1 MNSRP
6 TRHVARSV
14 AALLGATLLV
24 SSVAACGSNQ
34 AATKTGPMADAAAAP
49 TSTAP
54 PNTAPPN
61 TAPPGTS
68 APTGGGVAYASV
80 INNEVVDNPKL
91 DEFEKATKARMTK
104 AGLPGASLLVVQHG
118 KVVEQEAWM
127 GYTLDT
133 VVPIAS
139 GSKWLTAATIMTL
152 VDEGKIDLDAPISS
166 YLDYAKGDVGT
177 ITMRQLL
184 SLTSGLADDESFPC
198 TEDPTITLDAC
209 NQEIAKAKLV
219 HEPGA
224 AFRYGGQ
231 HMHMAAS
238 VAEAVTGTQ
247 FADLFI
253 ERIATPLGMT
263 NTRFLNVKWDQ
274 NAPIHPGPAGTAVS
288 TLGDY
293 GRFLEMIVHDGVAP
307 DGTRILESATL
318 AEMQRN
324 QIGDAE
330 YKKAASFRMTEK
342 NPYGLGEWLEWVGPD
357 GEAIVLG
364 SDGAFGFR
372 PWIDRQN
379 DIYGVYLVDDHT
391 GNGYVE
397 GDPRASSDDGGKV
410 HTSGNWVFADVAAA
424 LGGSLPKDKNPASSG
439 R

>member
-1 MNSRP
+1 MNARSAP
-6 TRHVARSV
+6 LVAR
-14 AALLGATLLV
+14 TV
-24 SSVAACGSNQ
+24 SSLVGVALVLTAAACGANR
-34 AATKTGPMADAAAAP
+34 AGTNAGRPPDPVPEAP
-49 TSTAP
+49 SVVAP
-54 PNTAPPN
+54 D
-61 TAPPGTS
+61 TS
-68 APTGGGVAYASV
+68 APTGVGRAYTSV
-80 INNEVVDNPKL
+80 INDEVVDNTAF
-91 DEFEKATKARMTK
+91 DEFERSTKVRMAK

-118 KVVEQEAWM
+118 VVAEQEAWM

-152 VDEGKIDLDAPISS
+152 VDEGRIDLDAPISS

-184 SLTSGLADDESFPC
+184 SLTSGLNDDERFPC
-198 TEDPTITLDAC
+198 IEDPLVTLDAC
-209 NQEIAKAKLV
+209 NREIAKAKLV

-238 VAEAVTGTQ
+238 VAEAVTGEL

-263 NTRFLNVKWDQ
+263 DTRFLNVTWDQ
-274 NAPIHPGPAGTAVS
+274 NQTIHPGPAGTAVS

-318 AEMQRN
+318 AEMQKN
-324 QIGDAE
+324 QIGAAE
-330 YKKAASFRMTEK
+330 YKKAAAFRMAEK

-357 GEAIVLG
+357 GKAIVLG

-379 DIYGVYLVDDHT
+379 DIYGVYLIDDRA
-391 GNGYVE
+391 GAGYVE
-397 GDPRASSDDGGKV
+397 GDPRTSSDDGGKV
-410 HTSGNWVFADVAAA
+410 HTSGNWVFADVAEA
-424 LGGSLPKDKNPASSG
+424 LGGSLPKDVNPGSPG
-439 R
+439 G